1 MRTEASISLRGLL
14 AIARLLV
21 PWAVGSTNVSRLLR
35 VFCELII
42 GMIVDALVL
51 ALGIFILVLVAC
63 VALP

>member
-1 MRTEASISLRGLL
+1 MRTEASVSPRGLL
-14 AIARLLV
+14 AIARLLA
-21 PWAVGSTNVSRLLR
+21 PWAVGSTNVLRLLK

>member
-51 ALGIFILVLVAC
+51 ALGIFILVMVAC

>member
-1 MRTEASISLRGLL
+1 MRTEASISLRALL